1 MYECFHCGEKA
12 VSWDSDFDFADYGE
26 EGEGIIHEC
35 HCNNCGAQITYRIP
49 NKQEEEEDITISVK
63 DFKKHMTNM
72 REKAK
77 TDGKNDMVIMLDAFI
92 ELFDRYVDIFCK
104 KKLG

>member
-63 DFKKHMTNM
+63 DFKKHMANM

>member
-77 TDGKNDMVIMLDAFI
+77 TDGKNDLVIMLDAFI

>member
-12 VSWDSDFDFADYGE
+12 VSWDSDFDFADYDE

-49 NKQEEEEDITISVK
+49 IESKGDDTINVE

-77 TDGKNDMVIMLDAFI
+77 TEGNNGVVIMLDAFV
-92 ELFDRYVDIFCK
+92 ELFDSYVDTFCK
-104 KKLG
+104 KKSE